1 MNLETRKIGLINWI
15 TQISD
20 EDTINQIDRIRTDES
35 NWFANLPDS
44 VKDEI
49 IEYLN
54 TEWSFKEVE
63 QFVRNVLDITK
74 HISTFPQMF
83 PEFNDCK
90 IRKTL
95 INSNISLFYKVL
107 DKQIELLIFWNNKQ
121 SPTKLKNILN

>member
-121 SPTKLKNILN
+121 SPTKFKNILN